1 MTNLSTDPQSM
12 VFVAQALSRNTGIDV
27 RCQGTTAYCHKNRNG
42 GFHINIPLLA
52 QSADAQTKALAY
64 VGHEA
69 GHIRYTDMGT
79 MPKGKLLHQV
89 VNILEDQR
97 IEYLM
102 GNNYKGLRDAFD
114 ALNDELF
121 CSEKALDSLAN
132 MQDIPLAIAAITYY
146 GYNLPQA
153 KTIID
158 NLNRAKPGLWDELE
172 PLTHLPQKT
181 FGEVLD
187 HANQIIDILKRYFP
201 QPDQNADGN
210 GDPSEGD
217 GDGSG
222 NGTSQNQDGQQGQ
235 DQNQNQSQGQGNN
248 QSQKNPNGNQSSGSS
263 MPSLTDSD
271 LAQIEELDKGK
282 MLAEALNQESNDAI
296 RHPEN
301 NVDDTTLGYLA
312 RTGGL
317 SNKEDV
323 QCRELD
329 NMNKSEALLQSTQ
342 LNRRLLALLQAKVR
356 AHRIGTS
363 GRLSSP
369 HLSRLAVGDT
379 RIFQALYDKAK
390 VNAEVALVCDS
401 SGSMYGRSIRIESQ
415 AAYALAVALS
425 QIRGVTTGTFAFSG
439 KDFITVQPFGRPT
452 NTCKWLLPADD
463 DTLAGFALQKTLQI
477 FRERM
482 MKPNAWPPKRVI
494 IVLTDG
500 QIQDEPIFR
509 ANYRL
514 AERLGI
520 KVLGLG
526 IGMEFTVSDCPIE
539 TTHIQGISELS
550 QALNALVLNELLGG

>member
-1 MTNLSTDPQSM
+1 MNALSTDPQSM

-27 RCQGTTAYCHKNRNG
+27 RCGGTTAYCHKNRDG

-52 QSADAQTKALAY
+52 QSSDAQTKALAY

-69 GHIRYTDMGT
+69 GHIRFTDMDT
-79 MPKGKLLHQV
+79 MPKDKLLRQL

-102 GNNYKGLRDAFD
+102 GANYKGLRDAFD

-121 CSEKALDSLAN
+121 CSEKALDHLTT
-132 MQDIPLAIAAITYY
+132 MRDIPLAVAAITYY

-153 KTIID
+153 KNIID

-181 FGEVLD
+181 FAEVLD

-201 QPDQNADGN
+201 QPDQDAGGN

-222 NGTSQNQDGQQGQ
+222 NGNSQNQQGQQGQ
-235 DQNQNQSQGQGNN
+235 DQSQGQGQGNN
-248 QSQKNPNGNQSSGSS
+248 QSQKNPSQGNKSGSS
-263 MPSLTDSD
+263 MPNLSD
-271 LAQIEELDKGK
+271 NELAQIKELDKGK
-282 MLAEALNQESNDAI
+282 MLAEALNQESIDAI
-296 RHPEN
+296 HHPEN
-301 NVDDTTLGYLA
+301 NIDDTTLDYLA
-312 RTGGL
+312 QTGGL
-317 SNKEDV
+317 SSKKDS

-329 NMNKSEALLQSTQ
+329 HMNKSEALLQSTQ

-425 QIRGVTTGTFAFSG
+425 QIRGVTTATYAFSG

-463 DTLAGFALQKTLQI
+463 GTLAGFALQKTLQI

-482 MKPNAWPPKRVI
+482 ARPNAWPPKRVI

-509 ANYRL
+509 ANYKL

-526 IGMEFTVSDCPIE
+526 IGMEFMVSDCPIE
-539 TTHIQGISELS
+539 TTHIQGINELS